1 MKTNTDNATYQRILD
16 AAAELFSARGYE
28 AVTLRDIGNAVSI
41 KHASLYYYAPEGKQQ
56 LYMAVMERAFQRH
69 RAGIIQAIADAETDI
84 RSQLRAVGHWL
95 VSQPPMNMSRVIQ
108 ADTAALGS
116 VNAVRMSRFAYDAL
130 REPLVAALEQARV
143 DGHITLR
150 NLDMGALTFLTM
162 IEVVH
167 SVPSSGGKMLMD
179 AYIEELIEMLMRGWE
194 TR

>member
-1 MKTNTDNATYQRILD
+1 MATNQDNATYQRVLD

-28 AVTLRDIGNAVSI
+28 AVTLRDIGNAVNI

-69 RAGIIQAIADAETDI
+69 RAGITQAIAGAEPDI
-84 RSQLRAVGHWL
+84 RHQLRAVGHWL

-108 ADTAALGS
+108 ADTNALGS
-116 VNAVRMSRFAYDAL
+116 DNALRLSRFAYDAL
-130 REPLVAALEQARV
+130 REPLVAALGQARA
-143 DGHITLR
+143 DGRITLR

-179 AYIEELIEMLMRGWE
+179 AYIDELIEMLMRGWE
-194 TR
+194 VR